1 MRVPCPRGSACSG
14 GECFHS
20 RTQDHP
26 PSYIEPRAARR
37 VVSALV
43 GKYFDAK
50 YEIYQCAACGARVVF
65 LEYDG
70 PNGHVCERLG
80 HYLG

>member
-1 MRVPCPRGSACSG
+1 MRVPCPRGSSCS

-20 RTQDHP
+20 RTMNHP
-26 PSYIEPRAARR
+26 PSYIEPRVMRRLGDALLGAYFAAR
-37 VVSALV
+37 
-43 GKYFDAK
+43 
-50 YEIYQCAACGARVVF
+50 YEVYQCPSCGARVVF